1 MTEVSPSPSS
11 VPSADISGRFPPTT
25 HPMSTSPDS
34 GSSTAPTTGT
44 AGRARALP
52 WPRAGPGLGRVWQ
65 HGIRQGV
72 DRRNKAIIGAIQR
85 VGVRALFATGWSER
99 AEIDSLRA
107 VTLASSALSWVT
119 NPSGVSRFVGSV
131 PPPLPQRHIT
141 AVRLADRRKCPIG
154 RPDLPRQSRSNRTR
168 YES

>member
-52 WPRAGPGLGRVWQ
+52 WPMAGPGLGRVWQ

-107 VTLASSALSWVT
+107 VILASSALSWVT

-141 AVRLADRRKCPIG
+141 AVRLADRRKYPIG